1 MANTVTMRIGLQSVR
16 EIDLEVEDAD
26 EVIATIT
33 AAMTAE
39 DPLAWVTDTKDTRHG
54 IAVDK
59 VAFIQVDA
67 EESKMVGF
75 G

>member
-1 MANTVTMRIGLQSVR
+1 MRIGLQSVR

-39 DPLAWVTDTKDTRHG
+39 DPFAWVTDTKDTRHG

>member
-1 MANTVTMRIGLQSVR
+1 MANKVTMRIGLQSVR
-16 EIDLEVEDAD
+16 EIDLEVGDAD
-26 EVIATIT
+26 DVIATIT

-39 DPLAWVTDTKDTRHG
+39 DPLAWVTDTNNTRHG

-59 VAFIQVDA
+59 LAFIQVDA
-67 EESKMVGF
+67 EESKTVGF

>member
-1 MANTVTMRIGLQSVR
+1 MANKVTMRIGLQSVR
-16 EIDLEVEDAD
+16 EIELEVADAED
-26 EVIATIT
+26 VIAAIT
-33 AAMTAE
+33 AAVTAE
-39 DPLAWVTDTKDTRHG
+39 DPLAWVTDTNDTRHG

-59 VAFIQVDA
+59 LAFVQIDA

>member
-1 MANTVTMRIGLQSVR
+1 LANKVTMRIGLQSVR
-16 EIDLEVEDAD
+16 EIELEVDDAD
-26 EVIATIT
+26 DVIAALT

-39 DPLAWVTDTKDTRHG
+39 DPLAWVTDTKHTRHG

-59 VAFIQVDA
+59 LAFVQVDA
-67 EESKMVGF
+67 AEPKMVGF